1 MPKKSSL
8 TNESNVAKHRT
19 TPIKES
25 LTSVPKYPT
34 KLTLYKSEASP
45 FWWVRYYSAHK
56 IFRRSTK
63 TLDKRVAIEFAK
75 NFYDDINFKTHQG
88 TLRGKEDNFEVCAR
102 AVIAQQEFQVKRN
115 EMSAEMAQADKYRLE
130 KEVLPFF
137 RLVSVKDID
146 FFKLQEFMNKLT
158 DDKLH
163 GSTIS
168 NYMGLVSKTLKF
180 AHRRGL
186 IGALPQIP
194 KPEKVDSARGWFTA
208 KEYRFLWEGARRLG
222 GKTYELRKR
231 TNSDG
236 IEEIFSVERLLP
248 TQAERAEMRRNGVP
262 LKKLNKAERDYQQIA
277 ATSQAIK
284 RVDIGVD
291 MYHLIVF
298 MANSFIRP
306 TDLKWM
312 QHKHVEEITNGIN
325 VYLRLRIPTSK
336 KHNKPIVTMSS
347 AVRAY
352 RRLRDSHV
360 QRGYGNSEDYVFM
373 PELTAKKIEDNIKQ
387 RDKALVLMQ
396 RQFSVILAD
405 TNLEHGPNGE
415 SRTLY
420 SLRHTCI
427 MFRLLY
433 GEGMDLLTLA
443 RNARTSTEMIDRF
456 YASHLEGEQN
466 IEMIQS
472 RRKRKTTTTEEQIEN
487 AIAALTDE
495 KLKEILEQRLQSK
508 KETEVIESS
517 AAEPKAKRTKR
528 TKATATDNQLF

>member
-1 MPKKSSL
+1 MPKK
-8 TNESNVAKHRT
+8 TEVPNESKAAKHRT

-25 LTSVPKYPT
+25 LTSVPNYPT
-34 KLTLYKSEASP
+34 KLTIYKSEASP
-45 FWWVRYYSAHK
+45 FWWVRYYAANK

-63 TLDKRVAIEFAK
+63 TTDKRVAFEFAK
-75 NFYDDINFKTHQG
+75 KFYDDINFQTHQG
-88 TLRGKEDNFEVCAR
+88 TIRGKEDNFEVCAR
-102 AVIAQQEFQVKRN
+102 AVIEQQEYQVKRN

-137 RLVSVKDID
+137 RLLSVKDID
-146 FFKLQEFMNKLT
+146 FFKLQAFMNKLT

-180 AHRRGL
+180 AHRKGL
-186 IGALPQIP
+186 ISALPQIP

-208 KEYRFLWEGARRLG
+208 NEYRLLRGRAKRLG

-231 TNSDG
+231 TNADG
-236 IEEIFSVERLLP
+236 TEEIFSVERLLP
-248 TQAERAEMRRNGVP
+248 TQAERAEMRRNGVVQQ
-262 LKKLNKAERDYQQIA
+262 KLNKAEREYQRIA
-277 ATSQAIK
+277 EASKSFK
-284 RVDIGVD
+284 RVDMSTD
-291 MYHLIVF
+291 MYYLVVF
-298 MANSFIRP
+298 MVNSFIRP

-336 KHNKPIVTMSS
+336 KHDKPIVTMTT
-347 AVRAY
+347 AARVY
-352 RRLRDSHV
+352 RQLREKHTAS
-360 QRGYGNSEDYVFM
+360 GYGKSEDYVFL
-373 PELTAKKIEDNIKQ
+373 PELTAKNAQENIKQ
-387 RDKALVLMQ
+387 RDKALVMMQ
-396 RQFSVILAD
+396 RQFNVILTDA
-405 TNLEHGPNGE
+405 NLERGPNSE

-472 RRKRKTTTTEEQIEN
+472 RRKRKTTATEEQIAN

-495 KLKEILEQRLQSK
+495 KLKEMLGQRLKLKS
-508 KETEVIESS
+508 T
-517 AAEPKAKRTKR
+517 
-528 TKATATDNQLF
+528 

>member
-1 MPKKSSL
+1 MTEKTEFP
-8 TNESNVAKHRT
+8 NEQLVAKHRT

-25 LTSVPKYPT
+25 LTAVPNYPT

-45 FWWVRYYSAHK
+45 FWWVRYYAAHK
-56 IFRRSTK
+56 VFRRSTK
-63 TLDKRVAIEFAK
+63 TLDKRVAFEFAK

-88 TLRGKEDNFEVCAR
+88 TLRGREDNFEVCAR
-102 AVIAQQEFQVKRN
+102 AVIAQQEYQVKRN
-115 EMSAEMAQADKYRLE
+115 EMSADMAQADKYRLE

-137 RLVSVKDID
+137 RLLSVKDID
-146 FFKLQEFMNKLT
+146 FFKLQAFMNKLT

-186 IGALPQIP
+186 ISALPQIP

-208 KEYRFLWEGARRLG
+208 SEYRFLWEGARRLG

-231 TNSDG
+231 IKTDG
-236 IEEIFSVERLLP
+236 AEEIFSVERLLP
-248 TQAERAEMRRNGVP
+248 TQAERAEMRRNGVEA
-262 LKKLNKAERDYQQIA
+262 KKLTKAEREYQKIA
-277 ATSQAIK
+277 DTSKSVK
-284 RVDIGVD
+284 RVDITED
-291 MYHLIVF
+291 MYHLILF
-298 MANSFIRP
+298 MTNSFIRP

-312 QHKHVEEITNGIN
+312 QHKHVEEITNGVN

-336 KHNKPIVTMSS
+336 KHDKPIVTMTT

-352 RRLRDSHV
+352 RRLHAKHKA
-360 QRGYGNSEDYVFM
+360 RGYGKSEDYVFM
-373 PELTAKKIEDNIKQ
+373 PELTAEKADDKIKQ
-387 RDKALVLMQ
+387 RDKALVMMQ
-396 RQFSVILAD
+396 REFSVILTE
-405 TNLEHGPNGE
+405 TNLDRGPNGE

-472 RRKRKTTTTEEQIEN
+472 RRKRKTTTTEEQIAN

-495 KLKEILEQRLQSK
+495 KLSAILEQRLRSK
-508 KETEVIESS
+508 KEIVLTEASIV
-517 AAEPKAKRTKR
+517 EPKARKIKRAKLTIG
-528 TKATATDNQLF
+528 TTN

>member
-1 MPKKSSL
+1 MPKKISFTTDSKA
-8 TNESNVAKHRT
+8 TKHRT

-25 LTSVPKYPT
+25 LTSVPNYPT
-34 KLTLYKSEASP
+34 KLTIYKSEASP
-45 FWWVRYYSAHK
+45 YWWVRYYSAHK

-63 TLDKRVAIEFAK
+63 TLDKRVAFEFAK
-75 NFYDDINFKTHQG
+75 NFYDEINFKTHQG

-137 RLVSVKDID
+137 RLLSVKDID

-186 IGALPQIP
+186 IAALPQIP

-208 KEYRFLWEGARRLG
+208 NEYRLLRRRARRLG

-231 TNSDG
+231 SNADG
-236 IEEIFSVERLLP
+236 SEDIFAIERLLP
-248 TQAERAEMRRNGVP
+248 TQAERAEMRRNGLTP
-262 LKKLNKAERDYQQIA
+262 KKLTKAERDYQAIA
-277 ATSQAIK
+277 AASKSVK

-291 MYHLIVF
+291 MYYLIVF
-298 MANSFIRP
+298 MTNSFIRP

-336 KHNKPIVTMSS
+336 KHDKPIVTMTT
-347 AVRAY
+347 AARIY
-352 RRLRDSHV
+352 RQLREI
-360 QRGYGNSEDYVFM
+360 QTARGYGKSEDYVFM
-373 PELTAKKIEDNIKQ
+373 PELNAKNTKENVKQ

-396 RQFSVILAD
+396 RQFSVILSDA
-405 TNLEHGPNGE
+405 NLERGPNSE
-415 SRTLY
+415 ARTLY

-472 RRKRKTTTTEEQIEN
+472 RRKRMTTTTEEQIAN

-495 KLKEILEQRLQSK
+495 KLTAILEQRIKMK
-508 KETEVIESS
+508 KD
-517 AAEPKAKRTKR
+517 K
-528 TKATATDNQLF
+528 Q

>member
-1 MPKKSSL
+1 MPEKTESP
-8 TNESNVAKHRT
+8 NEQKVTKHRT

-25 LTSVPKYPT
+25 LTSVPNYPT
-34 KLTLYKSEASP
+34 KLTLYKSESSLY
-45 FWWVRYYSAHK
+45 WWVRYYAAHK
-56 IFRRSTK
+56 VFRRSTK
-63 TLDKRVAIEFAK
+63 TLDKRVAFEFAK

-88 TLRGKEDNFEVCAR
+88 TLSGREDNFEVCAR

-137 RLVSVKDID
+137 RLLSVKDID

-208 KEYRFLWEGARRLG
+208 NEYRLLRRRARRLG

-231 TNSDG
+231 INSEG
-236 IEEIFSVERLLP
+236 VEEIFSVERLLP

-262 LKKLNKAERDYQQIA
+262 IKKLNKAEREYQAVA
-277 ATSQAIK
+277 AASQSVK
-284 RVDIGVD
+284 RVDISTD
-291 MYHLIVF
+291 MYELIVF
-298 MANSFIRP
+298 MTNSFIRP

-336 KHNKPIVTMSS
+336 KHDKPIVTMTT
-347 AVRAY
+347 AARVY
-352 RRLRDSHV
+352 RRLQEKHKEL
-360 QRGYGNSEDYVFM
+360 GYGKSEDYVFM
-373 PELTAKKIEDNIKQ
+373 PELFAKKPEDNIKQ
-387 RDKALVLMQ
+387 RDKALVMMQ

-405 TNLEHGPNGE
+405 ASLERGPNNE
-415 SRTLY
+415 ARTLY

-495 KLKEILEQRLQSK
+495 KLTAILEQRLQSK
-508 KETEVIESS
+508 KDIVV
-517 AAEPKAKRTKR
+517 AEASVTKPKIRKIKRAK
-528 TKATATDNQLF
+528 TDDMDN